1 MPYDL
6 NKHCRHY
13 DGLENGLSMLKN
25 GEHIYLFELV
35 ILNLNDKDNLNLCF
49 PLKNEI
55 VLFSGP
61 LKIIHFPKLKKKS
74 TFGKEYMIV
83 E

>member
-1 MPYDL
+1 
-6 NKHCRHY
+6 
-13 DGLENGLSMLKN
+13 MLKN

-55 VLFSGP
+55 VLFSDP